1 MKKFFIIVV
10 LAIIST
16 NVFSTEV
23 AVNDTTALTFNKVYE
38 DVKEGI
44 QGLAVAL
51 KAPAEHVYKVVV
63 RQQTIN
69 SISYLLACL
78 ILILPIFTF
87 NWWNSAIKSAIEKGD
102 DETGWLMGIILLCIL
117 PALVG
122 GIVLAV
128 AMPDI
133 ITGFINPEYGA
144 IRDVMNFIK

>member
-87 NWWNSAIKSAIEKGD
+87 NWWRSAIKSAIEKDD
-102 DETGWLMGIILLCIL
+102 DETGWVMGLLLLCIL

-122 GIVLAV
+122 GIGLAV
-128 AMPDI
+128 TTSDI